1 MALDFELGLAL
12 ASRVNIRYRGLP
24 DPDSWTY
31 VPYSLVKQAGD
42 GSAKGFGFPTFT
54 WAWDSLSQWEMNVI
68 LGFFGAADASV
79 RVYVRTHSDVGGG
92 PQSTVAGTAQM
103 DRPVDGSGKSMV
115 NESRKPSYSNVTL
128 TFRHFEV

>member
-1 MALDFELGLAL
+1 MDFELGLAL

-24 DPDSWTY
+24 EPDSWTY
-31 VPYSLVKQAGD
+31 VPYSQVKQAGD

-54 WAWDSLSQWEMNVI
+54 WTWDSLSQWEMNVI
-68 LGFFGAADASV
+68 LGFFEAGAAGAQ
-79 RVYVRTHSDVGGG
+79 VYARTHSDVGGG
-92 PQSTVAGTAQM
+92 PPTTVAGTAQM